1 MNKLKITLFMIT
13 FLSTI
18 SLYAQTKNIEGIE
31 FTNELSINDYTFV
44 LNGGGLREKLGFLDL
59 YVGGL
64 YLSKTNSDANQI
76 IMSNN
81 PMAIRIVIASRLVSR
96 DRFIEALEE
105 GFKNTTVGKY
115 TQLEIESFK
124 EYLSDPF
131 KLGDEII
138 LVYSSEEES
147 TFLYKNTKIRGK
159 FSGLPFKQAL
169 FGIWLGDKPAQESLK
184 KQMLGL

>member
-31 FTNELSINDYTFV
+31 FTNKLSINDYTFV

-105 GFKNTTVGKY
+105 G
-115 TQLEIESFK
+115 
-124 EYLSDPF
+124 
-131 KLGDEII
+131 
-138 LVYSSEEES
+138 
-147 TFLYKNTKIRGK
+147 
-159 FSGLPFKQAL
+159 
-169 FGIWLGDKPAQESLK
+169 
-184 KQMLGL
+184 

>member
-31 FTNELSINDYTFV
+31 FTNELSINNYTFV

-81 PMAIRIVIASRLVSR
+81 PMAVVLLLPQDIH

-115 TQLEIESFK
+115 TQLEIEST

-131 KLGDEII
+131 KLGDDI
-138 LVYSSEEES
+138 LVY
-147 TFLYKNTKIRGK
+147 IRGGK
-159 FSGLPFKQAL
+159 YFSL
-169 FGIWLGDKPAQESLK
+169 
-184 KQMLGL
+184 

>member
-1 MNKLKITLFMIT
+1 MLE
-13 FLSTI
+13 S
-18 SLYAQTKNIEGIE
+18 
-31 FTNELSINDYTFV
+31 
-44 LNGGGLREKLGFLDL
+44 
-59 YVGGL
+59 L

-105 GFKNTTVGKY
+105 EFKNTTVGKY

-147 TFLYKNTKIRGK
+147 TFLYKNTKFEGSFQVYLLNK
-159 FSGLPFKQAL
+159 LYL
-169 FGIWLGDKPAQESLK
+169 VFGWVINQLRKV
-184 KQMLGL
+184 